1 MVLLVVVPMVVP
13 MVVLV
18 VLVVLDVSAECGF
31 ICAIETLSN
40 AGSRSAPLAATGGGR
55 RRKTLGSY
63 NAFTCFT

>member
-1 MVLLVVVPMVVP
+1 MVLLVVVPMVVL
-13 MVVLV
+13 VLLV

>member
-1 MVLLVVVPMVVP
+1 MVLLVVVPMVVL
-13 MVVLV
+13 VLLV
-18 VLVVLDVSAECGF
+18 LLVVLDVSAECGF

-40 AGSRSAPLAATGGGR
+40 AGSWSAPLAATGGGR